1 MIAMNKGIWEYAF
14 AAPLGAES
22 WESAISFLEDTS
34 FFRVFDEEVPYV
46 RAVFTKKGEI
56 ITLLNEAHGGVLY
69 VQGVYGGQ
77 AHAIVQGL
85 VSMLEEAGTTVLS
98 KEVEVLHPPP
108 RMRRCPHCSEVVP
121 LKEDICPL
129 CCYSLPRPARKR
141 KMTAVLI
148 AFFAGLFTWIYT
160 WRKDK
165 KKFLIGLILYV
176 VGTTGDATFGT
187 RGMLSPSFLVGTV
200 ITLYAFGL
208 ALYRDEE
215 FYRSYGL

>member
-1 MIAMNKGIWEYAF
+1 
-14 AAPLGAES
+14 
-22 WESAISFLEDTS
+22 
-34 FFRVFDEEVPYV
+34 
-46 RAVFTKKGEI
+46 
-56 ITLLNEAHGGVLY
+56 
-69 VQGVYGGQ
+69 
-77 AHAIVQGL
+77 
-85 VSMLEEAGTTVLS
+85 
-98 KEVEVLHPPP
+98 
-108 RMRRCPHCSEVVP
+108 
-121 LKEDICPL
+121 
-129 CCYSLPRPARKR
+129 
-141 KMTAVLI
+141 MTAVLI

-176 VGTTGDATFGT
+176 VGTTGDATFGM